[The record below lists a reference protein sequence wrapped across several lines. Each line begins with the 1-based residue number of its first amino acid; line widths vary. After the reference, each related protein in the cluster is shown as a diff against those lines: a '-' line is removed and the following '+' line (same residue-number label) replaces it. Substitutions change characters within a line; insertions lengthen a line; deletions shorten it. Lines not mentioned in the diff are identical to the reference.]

1 MYTTKW
7 PVLLL
12 LAATLSFV
20 SVSCKK
26 KKEDNTGLPAN
37 LRELLVGK
45 KWQVVSEKPDREV
58 DIDGDGK
65 PDSDFHKLAMDCELD
80 DYTVFEDNGSVVESE
95 GNDVCTE
102 TPPAQIK
109 WALTDNST
117 AIAITMPD
125 EQYVMKISSI
135 DANILVV
142 TKPYLVSGI
151 SIIVTT
157 TFKKI

>member
-12 LAATLSFV
+12 MAATLSFV

-45 KWQVVSEKPDREV
+45 KWQVVSEKTDRDV
-58 DIDGDGK
+58 DIDGDGN
-65 PDSDFHKLAMDCELD
+65 PDRDIHKLAMECELD
-80 DYTVFEDNGSVVESE
+80 NYTVFEDNGSVVESE

-102 TPPAQIK
+102 TPAAQIK
-109 WALTDNST
+109 WTLTDNST
-117 AIAITMPD
+117 AIAITTPN
-125 EQYVMKISSI
+125 EKYVMKISSI
-135 DANILVV
+135 NDNTLVV
-142 TKPYLVSGI
+142 TQPYLISGI
-151 SIIVTT
+151 SITVTT
-157 TFKKI
+157 TLKKI